1 MTETKALQNKNRLYL
16 DNKLDI
22 QGRKILIK
30 VFKHQQQ
37 IYNSQIKSI
46 NSK

>member
-1 MTETKALQNKNRLYL
+1 MTETKALQNKNKPYL

-22 QGRKILIK
+22 QGHKILIK

-37 IYNSQIKSI
+37 IYNSQIKNI
-46 NSK
+46 NNK